1 MSETIL
7 TFKDVKKEFTTG
19 TVTEKVLKGVDFSV
33 DKGEFVIIVGTSGA
47 GKSTVLNLLG
57 GLDKPT
63 SGQIIVAGDDISK
76 YSEKQL
82 TAYRANRIGF
92 VFQFYNL
99 IPNLNVVE
107 NVVFGCE
114 VKKDVMPPD
123 VILKK
128 VNMGDKMKSFPTTL
142 SGGEQQRVA
151 IARAI
156 SKKPDILICDEPTG
170 ALDYQTSKQVLE
182 CIEEL
187 NRDMNMTIVL
197 VTHNDAICPMADK
210 VIRMHNGRVKDVI
223 LNNNKTSVKDLEW

>member
-1 MSETIL
+1 M
-7 TFKDVKKEFTTG
+7 
-19 TVTEKVLKGVDFSV
+19 KGVDFSV

-223 LNNNKTSVKDLEW
+223 LNKNKTSVKDLEW

>member
-223 LNNNKTSVKDLEW
+223 LNKHKTSVKDLEW

>member
-223 LNNNKTSVKDLEW
+223 LNKNKTSVKDLEW

>member
-1 MSETIL
+1 
-7 TFKDVKKEFTTG
+7 
-19 TVTEKVLKGVDFSV
+19 
-33 DKGEFVIIVGTSGA
+33 
-47 GKSTVLNLLG
+47 
-57 GLDKPT
+57 
-63 SGQIIVAGDDISK
+63 
-76 YSEKQL
+76 
-82 TAYRANRIGF
+82 
-92 VFQFYNL
+92 
-99 IPNLNVVE
+99 
-107 NVVFGCE
+107 
-114 VKKDVMPPD
+114 MPPD

-223 LNNNKTSVKDLEW
+223 LNKNKTSVKDLEW

>member
-142 SGGEQQRVA
+142 SGGEQKRVA

-223 LNNNKTSVKDLEW
+223 LNKNKTSVKDLEW

>member
-19 TVTEKVLKGVDFSV
+19 TVSEKVLKGVDFSV
-33 DKGEFVIIVGTSGA
+33 DKGEFVIIVGTSGT

-99 IPNLNVVE
+99 IPNLNVME

-114 VKKDVMPPD
+114 VKKDVMESD

-128 VNMGDKMKSFPTTL
+128 VNMGDKIKAFPTTL

-210 VIRMHNGRVKDVI
+210 IIRMHNGRVKDVT
-223 LNNNKTSVKDLEW
+223 LNKNKISVKDLEW